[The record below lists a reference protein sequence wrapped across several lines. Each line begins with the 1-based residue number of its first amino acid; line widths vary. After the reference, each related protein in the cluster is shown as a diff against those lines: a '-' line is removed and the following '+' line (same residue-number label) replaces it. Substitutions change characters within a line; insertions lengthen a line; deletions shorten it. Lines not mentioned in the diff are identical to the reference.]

1 MVYKTMHF
9 VDHLFILLLFVVQ
22 PIYGAHSWKRYLAQ
36 VAAGQEADRVQL
48 YRQTMILEWLAFAI
62 VGGTWLLLGRSAAD
76 LGFVAVDSYRLWGGV
91 LALVVLTAALAYAWS
106 LAIRMSPAEKAE
118 QTEKLGSL
126 VYILPR
132 DRRDFRSFV
141 GISFTAGIV
150 EEFLYRG
157 FAFWYLFHFMPVW
170 AAIVVSSFAF
180 GLGHSYQGAGG
191 VVRVTLVGVAFGL
204 FYLLT
209 GSIWLT
215 MLAHVILDVMQGLSC
230 LEVLGEDGKE

>member
-1 MVYKTMHF
+1 MVP
-9 VDHLFILLLFVVQ
+9 V
-22 PIYGAHSWKRYLAQ
+22 
-36 VAAGQEADRVQL
+36 
-48 YRQTMILEWLAFAI
+48 
-62 VGGTWLLLGRSAAD
+62 D
-76 LGFVAVDSYRLWGGV
+76 LGSQQLVGLVETHRTLSGFHRSLGLYLDPPRLAPG
-91 LALVVLTAALAYAWS
+91 
-106 LAIRMSPAEKAE
+106 RAEKAE